1 MWSFVHYTGFFTKI
15 FTILLV
21 PQVFLFLVCNSY
33 TNFRNAFY
41 LLFWK
46 RRKERKKDGRR
57 EGQRDGEYTINCICE
72 KDWPRN

>member
-33 TNFRNAFY
+33 TNFRNAFICSSG
-41 LLFWK
+41 
-46 RRKERKKDGRR
+46 KEERR
-57 EGQRDGEYTINCICE
+57 ERRMEEERDRGMENIQ
-72 KDWPRN
+72 